1 MTVTPELCSE
11 RIQENRPCVNGIQHN
26 GRVAAFQIQVR
37 TDILSIQIN
46 YIVCVIANNCDS
58 AIGGS
63 LVGGDKQPLK
73 LQKFGDALQTFT
85 MLNGIPESSRLML

>member
-1 MTVTPELCSE
+1 MIVSGL
-11 RIQENRPCVNGIQHN
+11 QHN
-26 GRVAAFQIQVR
+26 GRVAAFGPGDPGSNPGEDRYIIEFKSIIQVVP
-37 TDILSIQIN
+37 
-46 YIVCVIANNCDS
+46 YKKYKPMIALASNCDP

-85 MLNGIPESSRLML
+85 LLNGVPESSRHML